1 MTWIFKSAIKEAKHI
16 NVTLKNNDNKEVK
29 ELVYTNSPSY
39 DKKGKK
45 TEPMADQQFKK
56 MIKSEVKVWLK
67 ELNKKISVQ
76 DISDQISP

>member
-1 MTWIFKSAIKEAKHI
+1 MTWIFKSASKTGKHI
-16 NVTLKNNDNKEVK
+16 NVTLKNNDNKIK

-45 TEPMADQQFKK
+45 TEPMTDQQFKK
-56 MIKSEVKVWLK
+56 MIKSEIKAWLK

-76 DISDQISP
+76 DISDQISS